1 MKRGCRK
8 QPQFNLLRYSSKVNV
23 IVPLIVIFCLL
34 LELILVIEL
43 YKIIKIVFGLD
54 FACSRIFFSCVL
66 VLNAN
71 FVLAYFRM
79 YFAYILGLHPD
90 FSLPYDSDKF
100 Y

>member
-1 MKRGCRK
+1 MKRDCQK

-43 YKIIKIVFGLD
+43 YKILKIVFGLD
-54 FACSRIFFSCVL
+54 FACSRIFFYCVL
-66 VLNAN
+66 VLHAN
-71 FVLAYFRM
+71 FVLVYFRM